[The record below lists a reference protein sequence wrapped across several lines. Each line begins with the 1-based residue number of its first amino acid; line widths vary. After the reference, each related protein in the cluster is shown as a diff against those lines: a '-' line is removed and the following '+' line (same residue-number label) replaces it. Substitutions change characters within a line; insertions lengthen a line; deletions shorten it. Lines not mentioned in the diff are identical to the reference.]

1 MSELETWFEKWWKD
15 LPKHHFTSTNK
26 GSRAECLAEV
36 KKLNP
41 DKELQ
46 DKITWY
52 TRERT
57 LRYAKMRD
65 SHTLPGWKHAC
76 RLIKYRFWE
85 DDLPNSGDS
94 DAQRV
99 SNACACGKPT
109 EILDKCGECYDKTS
123 QHYAKQKELLREGWK
138 KTGIPKCAT
147 AAEQAI
153 ACRDWL
159 LKRGGVAGSIAAR
172 ARIPA

>member
-1 MSELETWFEKWWKD
+1 MTDFNTFWQTYPSD
-15 LPKHHFTSTNK
+15 LTQNKKGPKSVAQK
-26 GSRAECLAEV
+26 SW
-36 KKLNP
+36 
-41 DKELQ
+41 
-46 DKITWY
+46 DKIPADKHEHIITCLRELIRYGRQEIKTHQKTDRWPFASTWLNQCRWE
-52 TRERT
+52 TIEDITPSKLREE
-57 LRYAKMRD
+57 YAGK
-65 SHTLPGWKHAC
+65 S
-76 RLIKYRFWE
+76 
-85 DDLPNSGDS
+85 
-94 DAQRV
+94 
-99 SNACACGKPT
+99 CACGKPT
-109 EILDKCGECYDKTS
+109 EILDKCGDCYDKTS